1 MILLEGTGG
10 SAPGVS
16 GSAARSTIAHS
27 TQLLYL
33 IASMIPLSE
42 TQGKQTRYRAP
53 APTLL
58 NHSLTL
64 LQVAVTVGLL
74 WWLFHDPQRR
84 AVMGAALKVADWRWI
99 VLAIAAAGV
108 CEFFGILRWQLFLRM
123 LHIEVPLR
131 ETSKLFFIGAFFNQ
145 FLPGTTGG
153 DVVRVIF
160 LMRDH
165 PENKTEGFL
174 SVAVDRLLA
183 VLVLVIMGLLF
194 AWVRSD
200 WFASSFAVGHLMKW
214 FAITLFVMAVAL
226 VASFILTSRHLVTL
240 LPRRF
245 PFRRQIIKLSRIW
258 QLCLENRREALLGAM
273 YTVPMLLAYFAAFCF
288 AAKAFTDKV
297 SLWDMTSIMPLVT
310 AISSL
315 PISLNGIGVREALF
329 EELLAQ
335 LCGVSRGTGLLISI
349 AGMTVYLLWGL
360 VGGFFYLGRITK
372 HYRASSEA
380 AGQ

>member
-1 MILLEGTGG
+1 MI
-10 SAPGVS
+10 SPP
-16 GSAARSTIAHS
+16 SAAQRQQPDLRALPAS
-27 TQLLYL
+27 LL
-33 IASMIPLSE
+33 
-42 TQGKQTRYRAP
+42 THG
-53 APTLL
+53 
-58 NHSLTL
+58 LTV
-64 LQVAVTVGLL
+64 LQVGVTVGLL
-74 WWLFHDPQRR
+74 WWLLHDPQRR
-84 AVMGAALKVADWRWI
+84 GVMATALATADWRWMI
-99 VLAIAAAGV
+99 VALAAAGV

-131 ETSKLFFIGAFFNQ
+131 EISRLFFIGAFFNQ

-165 PENKTEGFL
+165 PENKAEGLL

-194 AWVRSD
+194 AGMRSD
-200 WFASSFAVGHLMKW
+200 WFAHSFAVGHLMKW
-214 FAITLFVMAVAL
+214 FAITLFFMGVAL
-226 VASFILTSRHLVTL
+226 VASFVLTSRHMVTL
-240 LPRRF
+240 LPRKF
-245 PFRRQIIKLSRIW
+245 PFRRHIIKLSRLW
-258 QLCLENRREALLGAM
+258 QLCLENRREALLGTI

-297 SLWDMTSIMPLVT
+297 SFWDMTSIMPLVT

-329 EELLAQ
+329 EELLAE

-349 AGMTVYLLWGL
+349 TGMTVYLLWGL
-360 VGGFFYLGRITK
+360 VGGFFYLGRITRR
-372 HYRASSEA
+372 YRLRSETS
-380 AGQ
+380 GQ